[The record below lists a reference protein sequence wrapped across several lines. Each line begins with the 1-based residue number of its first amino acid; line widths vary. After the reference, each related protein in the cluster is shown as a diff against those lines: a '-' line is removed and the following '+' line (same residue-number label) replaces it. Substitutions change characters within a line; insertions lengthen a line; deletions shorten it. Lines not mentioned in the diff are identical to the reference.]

1 MDDHDD
7 TETNSGEYDAPA
19 DSIDGESFEPVSK
32 EERTWAMA
40 CHLATFSGTLIP
52 VVPLLGNIIGPLII
66 WMIKKD
72 KMPLVDD
79 QGREAINFQI
89 SMAIYF
95 VISGVLVFVIIGIP
109 MLMGLGIF
117 DVVVTIIA
125 AIKAYEGENYRY
137 PLCIRF
143 LN

>member
-1 MDDHDD
+1 MDYHDGTD
-7 TETNSGEYDAPA
+7 TNPGEEDASS

-40 CHLATFSGTLIP
+40 CHLATFSGSF
-52 VVPLLGNIIGPLII
+52 VPFGHIVGPLII

-72 KMPLVDD
+72 EMPLVDD

-89 SMAIYF
+89 SMTIYL
-95 VISGVLVFVIIGIP
+95 VISVVLIFVLIGIP
-109 MLMGLGIF
+109 MLIALGIF

-125 AIKAYEGENYRY
+125 AIKAYEGEYYQY